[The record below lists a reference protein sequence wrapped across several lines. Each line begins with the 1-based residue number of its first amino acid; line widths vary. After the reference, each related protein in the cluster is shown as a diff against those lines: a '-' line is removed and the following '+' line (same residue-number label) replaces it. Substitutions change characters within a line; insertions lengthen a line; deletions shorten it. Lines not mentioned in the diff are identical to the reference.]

1 MIQTTVTREGR
12 LTALM
17 DFSVVVRARIDPL
30 AQLPEG
36 EHRDSASVYRLQL
49 DQMAYAHFPFR

>member
-12 LTALM
+12 LTVLM
-17 DFSVVVRARIDPL
+17 DFSIVVCARIDPL

-36 EHRDSASVYRLQL
+36 EPRGSASAYRLQL
-49 DQMAYAHFPFR
+49 DQTAYVHFPFG

>member
-12 LTALM
+12 LTVLM

-36 EHRDSASVYRLQL
+36 ERKGSASAYGLQL
-49 DQMAYAHFPFR
+49 TRTTHF

>member
-12 LTALM
+12 LTVLM
-17 DFSVVVRARIDPL
+17 DFSIVVCARIDPL

-36 EHRDSASVYRLQL
+36 EPRGSASAYRLQL
-49 DQMAYAHFPFR
+49 DQTA